1 MEEIKMKT
9 QQEYMKELRS
19 LFRKNIISNSSIF
32 DAYSYRDDRC
42 DTYIKNFKDAVQYQI
57 GLKFSN
63 CYHANGIGNNNE
75 YKIFLETIDNDG
87 FLIQKNVAEFYY
99 CHGIYGGCFVRLTDL
114 VTGEKLQVSR
124 AI

>member
-1 MEEIKMKT
+1 MKT
-9 QQEYMKELRS
+9 QKEYMQDITK
-19 LFRKNIISNSSIF
+19 LFNTHITANRSIF
-32 DAYSYRDDRC
+32 DAYCYRDDRA
-42 DTYIKNFKDAVQYQI
+42 DIYLKNFRNAI
-57 GLKFSN
+57 EGLGLKFSN

-75 YKIFLETIDNDG
+75 YKIFLETIDEDG

-124 AI
+124 AR